1 MGVLSQSPGGS
12 AGIASAG
19 TVSAGTASAG
29 TASAG
34 TASAGTAS
42 AGTASAGTAFTG
54 TAEALAAARA
64 SLAYLAGVDAASL
77 PVGELA
83 DCLRGLEAVGSV
95 HTAARTTVLA
105 AFIAHSGCQDDGHG
119 SARSWLTWRTGVTER
134 AASGIVAWVRRVEA
148 HPLVHAALTT
158 GAISESI
165 GRELCRQSGRL
176 PEDARQDADQILL
189 TAHAGGATLADLIG
203 LVEEML
209 RRCAPPD
216 KDKDDR
222 GFTDR
227 GVQLDLHFRG
237 AGKLTGDLTPE
248 CAAAVMAGLDALS
261 KKAGPADDRTPAQR
275 RHDALEEVF
284 RRVIAGGD
292 LPDTAGQPT
301 QILLHMT
308 LDQVRA
314 LNGAA
319 AEAAWAAGRAA
330 GDSEP
335 GWLSSRKAAEGYSC
349 DAQIQ
354 PIVSGHVD
362 PAALAALTGSW
373 LAGHGRPACTCGRCT
388 CGTGPGSTGSGSTG
402 SGLGYG
408 GLGSA
413 GTGEPLSPQ
422 TMRRLQD
429 TLLRYAADV
438 LSGPAGLASYL
449 RTRLP
454 AAQFPPSASLPLD
467 VGKVTHTIPGYL
479 RRAVIARD
487 RRCAVPG
494 CRARP
499 SRCHVHHI
507 KPRSQGGTTSLGN
520 LVLLCEFHHL
530 TAIHRWGWTIALNG
544 DGTTTFAS
552 PDGKRVFHSHGPPA
566 TVQAA
571 DSLGVD

>member
-1 MGVLSQSPGGS
+1 MSQPARSLGGY
-12 AGIASAG
+12 ANLAD
-19 TVSAGTASAG
+19 
-29 TASAG
+29 
-34 TASAGTAS
+34 
-42 AGTASAGTAFTG
+42 
-54 TAEALAAARA
+54 ALAAVR
-64 SLAYLAGVDAASL
+64 SGLAFIAAADAPSVPAAA
-77 PVGELA
+77 LA
-83 DCLRGLEAVGSV
+83 DCLRDLEAVASV

-119 SARSWLTWRTGVTER
+119 SARSWLAWQTRVTEK
-134 AASGIVAWVRRVEA
+134 AAGGIVAWVRRTEA
-148 HPLVHAALTT
+148 HPLVHAALAA
-158 GAISESI
+158 GEISESVA
-165 GRELCRQSGRL
+165 RELCRQSGRL
-176 PEDARQDADQILL
+176 PADARQDADQILL

-216 KDKDDR
+216 KDDDR
-222 GFTDR
+222 GFGDR
-227 GVQLDLHFRG
+227 GLQLDLHYRG

-275 RHDALEEVF
+275 RHDALEQIF
-284 RRVIAGGD
+284 RRAIAAGD

-308 LDQVRA
+308 LDQIRN

-319 AEAAWAAGRAA
+319 EAEAAWEAGRAA
-330 GDSEP
+330 GDGQP
-335 GWLSSRKAAEGYSC
+335 GWLSSRAAAEAYSC

-362 PAALAALTGSW
+362 PAALAAMTDSY
-373 LAGHGRPACTCGRCT
+373 LAGI
-388 CGTGPGSTGSGSTG
+388 GP
-402 SGLGYG
+402 G
-408 GLGSA
+408 GLGPA
-413 GTGEPLSPQ
+413 GTGAAWPLSPR

-429 TLLRYAADV
+429 TLLRYAADA

-467 VGKVTHTIPGYL
+467 IGKVTHTIPGYL

-544 DGTTTFAS
+544 DGTTTFTS